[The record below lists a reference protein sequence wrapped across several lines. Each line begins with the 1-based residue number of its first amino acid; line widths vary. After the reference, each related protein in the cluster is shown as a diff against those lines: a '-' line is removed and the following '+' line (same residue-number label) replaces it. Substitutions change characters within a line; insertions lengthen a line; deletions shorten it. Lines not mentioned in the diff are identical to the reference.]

1 LMAAEHVLGQV
12 DELVAETRKRRN
24 LSDKRG

>member
-1 LMAAEHVLGQV
+1 MAAERVLRQV

-24 LSDKRG
+24 LSGKPS